1 MKELEK
7 EIFKNLKEL
16 EKMIDNKKT
25 KKEIEEKRKELDKLL
40 EKYLEN
46 FK

>member
-7 EIFKNLKEL
+7 EISKNLKEL
-16 EKMIDNKKT
+16 EEIINNKNSKR
-25 KKEIEEKRKELDKLL
+25 EIEEKRKELDKLL
-40 EKYLEN
+40 ERYLEK

>member
-7 EIFKNLKEL
+7 EISKNLKEL
-16 EKMIDNKKT
+16 EKMIDNKNS
-25 KKEIEEKRKELDKLL
+25 KKEIEEKRKELDKLI